1 MPANNA
7 ELLLERFE
15 ENVTLEKFFL
25 EQRDQLALVSILR
38 EQEDLLPELLRQMK
52 VFSTGVSLWNRL
64 RLAADARSRHEERVA
79 DLLGGI
85 SRELGR
91 LRQSAT
97 RLRDWRKAWRPPE
110 EHYAQFADTYA

>member
-1 MPANNA
+1 MAANNA

-15 ENVTLEKFFL
+15 ENVILEKFFL
-25 EQRDQLALVSILR
+25 EQRDQSALVSVLR

-52 VFSTGVSLWNRL
+52 TFPAGDSLWNRL
-64 RLAADARSRHEERVA
+64 RLAADARALQEELAA

-91 LRQSAT
+91 LRQST
-97 RLRDWRKAWRPPE
+97 KRLHDWQKAWRTPE
-110 EHYAQFADTYA
+110 EHSAQFAGTYA